1 MRDYCCDRAMEE
13 VQHPV
18 LNSLDAAPQL
28 VNPVPQEVRFGP
40 PKFMAHLAQPLQTKV
55 TLVLY
60 FHRQFVELLHERAR
74 SVFLP
79 VEDDSGLGHS
89 SPVYSQSCETAIYCR
104 CSPTTASASTPRSMW
119 NCRSATSCG

>member
-1 MRDYCCDRAMEE
+1 
-13 VQHPV
+13 
-18 LNSLDAAPQL
+18 
-28 VNPVPQEVRFGP
+28 
-40 PKFMAHLAQPLQTKV
+40 MAHLAQPLQTKV

-119 NCRSATSCG
+119 NCRSATSCGWVFSAAGMTPPHHERAVPVGDCRRVRRF